1 MLKGGGLKQW
11 SKQLWRNEKC
21 LKEKQACSHSKCNI
35 CFEIDSALEQLRGN
49 NSDGA
54 KQRRKDLLVVCGA
67 FGRES
72 DAWWSISYLIVLYV
86 RRPTVE
92 PLPDTGGGDSWLPL
106 QRICVRGLACLLSF
120 TPHSTYHKPNARQR
134 YGLGE
139 GGGGGRPQSGSRPG
153 GEVTDCPIIRPWCAS
168 DRRIAASHVNE
179 PVNGRYVEF
188 SGQKAGLGP
197 GVVGISFSMGTR
209 AGIWDKAASTR
220 CGRGSFLAIC

>member
-1 MLKGGGLKQW
+1 MISALRKGGKEMLKGGGLKQW

-92 PLPDTGGGDSWLPL
+92 PLPDTGGVATPGYPCREFVSE
-106 QRICVRGLACLLSF
+106 GLLAYSPSLRTAHTTSR
-120 TPHSTYHKPNARQR
+120 TQDRDMGWEK
-134 YGLGE
+134 E
-139 GGGGGRPQSGSRPG
+139 GGGDGRRAGRGRG

-168 DRRIAASHVNE
+168 DRRIAVH
-179 PVNGRYVEF
+179 
-188 SGQKAGLGP
+188 
-197 GVVGISFSMGTR
+197 
-209 AGIWDKAASTR
+209 R
-220 CGRGSFLAIC
+220 CE